1 MVTIVLNCQ
10 FIFRPGEYDD
20 EFHRLDEEIDIFARS
35 LPGFID
41 AQLWYSEDRT
51 VVNASYTLATME
63 DVRRL
68 SKFPAHLEA
77 KTQVRRWYKSHRV
90 IVSEVMLQY
99 GDDAEESVT

>member
-1 MVTIVLNCQ
+1 MINVLNCQ

-20 EFHRLDEEIDIFARS
+20 DFHRFDNEIDTFARS

-41 AQLWYSEDRT
+41 AQLWYSEDRS
-51 VVNASYTLATME
+51 VVNASYMLATME

-68 SKFPAHLEA
+68 SQFPAHLEA
-77 KTQVRRWYKSHRV
+77 KSQVRRWYKSHHV

-99 GDDAEESVT
+99 GDDVEGLQ